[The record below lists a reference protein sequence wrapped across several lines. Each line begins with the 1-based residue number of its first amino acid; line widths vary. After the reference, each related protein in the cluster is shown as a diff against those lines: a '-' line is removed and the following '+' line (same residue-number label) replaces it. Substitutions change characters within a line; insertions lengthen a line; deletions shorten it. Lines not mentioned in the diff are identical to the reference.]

1 MSEKSKG
8 VLIFATNTK
17 EIDYIKI
24 AKINAKLIKK
34 YLGLPTTI
42 VSGTKSGNKRRVDN
56 EIVEWQN
63 TGRCNA
69 YDLSPYDQTIV
80 VDGDYLIFD
89 SNLLKVLDTVQ
100 DYAIVDKN
108 VYVNKENLVDTLGQ
122 LSIGPMLWATV
133 IVFNKTQKSKDLFE
147 FTKMIQDNYPY
158 YRALYKLQTSNF
170 RNDAAFTIADRLVN
184 GYVEDT
190 STKIPWSI
198 QTIQGKVNQII
209 MDEWIKVITDDGAY
223 VLPYIS
229 IHFHDKQYLQSAEFE
244 EVLNA

>member
-1 MSEKSKG
+1 VSEKSKG

-42 VSGTKSGNKRRVDN
+42 VSGTKSSNKRRVDN

-63 TGRCNA
+63 TGRCEA
-69 YDLSPYDQTIV
+69 YDLSPYDQTIL

-108 VYVNKENLVDTLGQ
+108 TYVNKENLVDTLGQ

-147 FTKMIQDNYPY
+147 FAKMIQNNYPY

-209 MDEWIKVITDDGAY
+209 IDDWIKVITDDGAY

-229 IHFHDKQYLQSAEFE
+229 LHFHDKQYLQSIEFE

>member
-1 MSEKSKG
+1 VSEKSKG

-42 VSGTKSGNKRRVDN
+42 VSGTKSSNKRRVDN

-63 TGRCNA
+63 TGRCEA
-69 YDLSPYDQTIV
+69 YDLSPYDQTIL

-108 VYVNKENLVDTLGQ
+108 TYVNKENLVDTLGQ

-147 FTKMIQDNYPY
+147 FAKMIQNNYPY

-209 MDEWIKVITDDGAY
+209 IDDWIKVITDDGAY

-229 IHFHDKQYLQSAEFE
+229 LHFHDKHIYK
-244 EVLNA
+244 V